1 MERKRSAVAVA
12 LAAACLA
19 GCAPGTGE
27 TTPGQKTPASEAA
40 VPSPGARKNACALFD
55 RADIEAIA
63 GQKLEMLHDIQ
74 AENKTVCELRVPGN
88 LTVQVSVTVH
98 WAGGKELARIN
109 QAAMSMAK
117 QVLNDRN
124 TDIEELTGTDK
135 VRGLADK
142 AFYSDVM
149 PSWVLKYDVLI
160 EILSPQ
166 FSPDKT
172 KAVFLAVSRKA
183 LSRL

>member
-1 MERKRSAVAVA
+1 
-12 LAAACLA
+12 
-19 GCAPGTGE
+19 
-27 TTPGQKTPASEAA
+27 
-40 VPSPGARKNACALFD
+40 
-55 RADIEAIA
+55 
-63 GQKLEMLHDIQ
+63 
-74 AENKTVCELRVPGN
+74 
-88 LTVQVSVTVH
+88 VTVH
-98 WAGGKELARIN
+98 WTGGNELARVN
-109 QAAMSMAK
+109 QASMSLAK
-117 QVLNDRN
+117 QMMNDRDTN
-124 TDIEELTGTDK
+124 IEEVTGSEK

-149 PSWVLKYDVLI
+149 ASWVLKGDVLI